1 MTQLNAEE
9 ILVDMACLDRGLVP
23 TGIDPY
29 SPMHAKLKIAF
40 KGMTSDDIRK
50 AKRKYRK
57 VFRKA
62 VAWKIRESKKLV
74 NRKLPGQI
82 RREQENRLRTGILL
96 SVGLLPD
103 DRPVNT
109 TQRYRR
115 RRFVIEYLTYHVV
128 NSN

>member
-1 MTQLNAEE
+1 
-9 ILVDMACLDRGLVP
+9 
-23 TGIDPY
+23 
-29 SPMHAKLKIAF
+29 
-40 KGMTSDDIRK
+40 MTSDDIRK